1 METVLYASCTRIADL
16 PEWPLAHRV
25 LPKEEWAAG
34 DLVVARILSF
44 EGNAELVELA
54 SGREVKA
61 IPGDIVVGTFARRA
75 ATLEAVG
82 SFELIEDDG
91 LMASMTEGGCFG
103 KVTSRSIMSK
113 SVMPMRYLGH
123 VILDGEKTNMSDWV
137 PEPPAREFRLPT
149 ILVVGTS
156 MSAGKT
162 LSARVAVRELV
173 RRGFRVVGAKVT
185 GAGRYNDVL
194 SLRDAG
200 AVAVFDFVDAG
211 LPTTVCP
218 EEEFRHAMTGMLKR
232 MADVDADVAVIEA
245 GASPLEPYN
254 GKTAVELL
262 GPHIR
267 FTILCASDP
276 YAVVGIRDAWGVTPD
291 LVAGPTANTT
301 AAVDLVRALSGLEAL
316 NLLRQESHKRF
327 GELVAEAVAA

>member
-16 PEWPLAHRV
+16 PEWPLPHRV
-25 LPKEEWAAG
+25 LPKEEWASG
-34 DLVVARILSF
+34 DVVVARILPF
-44 EGNAELVELA
+44 VGKTEPVELS
-54 SGREVKA
+54 SGREVHA

-82 SFELIEDDG
+82 SYELIEDDG
-91 LMASMTEGGCFG
+91 MMASMTEGGCFG

-113 SVMPMRYLGH
+113 SLMPMQYLGH
-123 VILDGEKTNMSDWV
+123 VILEGEKTNMADWV
-137 PEPPAREFRLPT
+137 PEPPDREFALPT
-149 ILVVGTS
+149 VLIVGTS

-173 RRGFRVVGAKVT
+173 KRGHRVVGGKVT

-194 SLRDAG
+194 SLKDAG
-200 AVAVFDFVDAG
+200 AAAVYDFVDAG

-218 EEEFRHAMTGMLKR
+218 EDEFRRAITGMLKR
-232 MADVDADVAVIEA
+232 MADADADVAVIEA

-254 GKTAVELL
+254 GKVAVELL

-267 FTILCASDP
+267 FTMLCASDP
-276 YAVVGIRDAWGVTPD
+276 YAVVGIRDAWGVNPD

-301 AAVDLVRALSGLEAL
+301 AAVELVKALTGLEAL

-327 GELVAEAVAA
+327 GELLAEAVAA